1 MNRCSYAAR
10 VLLLGLF
17 AAQVLAFIQ
26 VYLSNADLYRSLVA
40 IKEAGYL
47 PIPNQ
52 RIMYSLQEF
61 GPAFFGGLFFT
72 LSVGAGLSLFCL
84 AAVLAWDRLLHRNKI
99 SLIPFLIL
107 WMGCLLVVN
116 LRGFCPMVT
125 LYFLF
130 IPTVVVA
137 ATLRWMPEQARQR
150 VWLNRMVYFFP
161 VFLLAV
167 LWTS

>member
-17 AAQVLAFIQ
+17 AAQVIAFIQ
-26 VYLSNADLYRSLVA
+26 VYLSNADLYRTLVA
-40 IKEAGYL
+40 IKQAGYL

-52 RIMYSLQEF
+52 RIMYSLQEL

-99 SLIPFLIL
+99 FLIPFLIL
-107 WMGCLLVVN
+107 WIGSL
-116 LRGFCPMVT
+116 
-125 LYFLF
+125 
-130 IPTVVVA
+130 
-137 ATLRWMPEQARQR
+137 
-150 VWLNRMVYFFP
+150 
-161 VFLLAV
+161 
-167 LWTS
+167 